1 MHTPGIQILWRH
13 FLRESFWGQNDEQC
27 NVFSNVN
34 LIYAHHLK
42 PSNLWSTSLW
52 LQQVHQ
58 TFCRRAVW
66 KEELS
71 SKTVLKDS
79 LTYNH
84 QQHHHHP
91 KHHHPHH
98 HQTPLTPNGSYTK
111 HHLHQTSF
119 FTKHLFDTTHFP
131 SLSGRIFCSHQAVR
145 LEVARAWEARNSRCP
160 RWSCYWKTR
169 RSWYHALTNPL
180 AANQCQG
187 KPGNHDRMS
196 SQNIEEIYDE
206 QWLV

>member
-1 MHTPGIQILWRH
+1 MTPA
-13 FLRESFWGQNDEQC
+13 SS
-27 NVFSNVN
+27 SN
-34 LIYAHHLK
+34 I
-42 PSNLWSTSLW
+42 
-52 LQQVHQ
+52 
-58 TFCRRAVW
+58 CRRAVC

-131 SLSGRIFCSHQAVR
+131 SLSGKFFFPSVFLFRIKPSGLKLPVPGKPGTPGVPGDRATGR
-145 LEVARAWEARNSRCP
+145 RGVAGTMP
-160 RWSCYWKTR
+160 
-169 RSWYHALTNPL
+169 LTNPL
-180 AANQCQG
+180 ASKPMLKGKNQEIITG
-187 KPGNHDRMS
+187 MS
-196 SQNIEEIYDE
+196 SQNMDGNL
-206 QWLV
+206 WWT

>member
-1 MHTPGIQILWRH
+1 MET
-13 FLRESFWGQNDEQC
+13 FFRESFWGQNDEQC
-27 NVFSNVN
+27 KVFFQCKSN
-34 LIYAHHLK
+34 IRTSFET
-42 PSNLWSTSLW
+42 SNLWSTSLW
-52 LQQVHQ
+52 LQEVHQ

-98 HQTPLTPNGSYTK
+98 HQTPFPPDNFYTRHFAPNIL
-111 HHLHQTSF
+111 LHQTPFFFPHIFLRFPEGFFSQRFSF
-119 FTKHLFDTTHFP
+119 
-131 SLSGRIFCSHQAVR
+131 SHQAVR

-169 RSWYHALTNPL
+169 RSWYHALNIPFQQTN
-180 AANQCQG
+180 ARGNQ
-187 KPGNHDRMS
+187 
-196 SQNIEEIYDE
+196 EIMTGWVCEYWWKFMMNND
-206 QWLV
+206 